1 MNVGRIEVLFLST
14 LAVAVFGCSSR
25 GASVDGYG
33 AATPPV
39 SVDDP
44 GDPGGAATHIDGGA
58 ADGGSTTPARDGSA
72 SPETGSDAS
81 FPAEACPT
89 GGALLDCSKTCGPT
103 STSCDGLGCSH
114 FDKVLI
120 DARDATRVHYLRTAG
135 APFTQQ
141 DCTLAR
147 SCGGPMYA
155 PVQSMVVAIDAPGR
169 RVIRV
174 APPWV
179 LNRFLGSGDQWCR
192 PQNPALEVSCFVA
205 DDHAG
210 DPINF
215 AVLTSDPNAPARNVV
230 IDGSPG
236 ASCP

>member
-1 MNVGRIEVLFLST
+1 MMVGRIQRLILST
-14 LAVAVFGCSSR
+14 VAITAFGCSSR
-25 GASVDGYG
+25 GATVDGYG
-33 AATPPV
+33 AAAPPA

-44 GDPGGAATHIDGGA
+44 SDPGGAVTRIEGGVPDGGPA
-58 ADGGSTTPARDGSA
+58 TPSRDGSVSA
-72 SPETGSDAS
+72 EAGSDAS
-81 FPAEACPT
+81 PPEPCPT
-89 GGALLDCSKTCGPT
+89 GGALLDCSRTCGPT

-120 DARDATRVHYLRTAG
+120 DARDAATTHYLRTAG

-141 DCTLAR
+141 ECTLAR

-174 APPWV
+174 APPWY
-179 LNRFLGSGDQWCR
+179 LSRFLGSGDQWCR

-215 AVLTSDPNAPARNVV
+215 AVLTSDPDAPARNVV
-230 IDGSPG
+230 IDGSQN
-236 ASCP
+236 AACP